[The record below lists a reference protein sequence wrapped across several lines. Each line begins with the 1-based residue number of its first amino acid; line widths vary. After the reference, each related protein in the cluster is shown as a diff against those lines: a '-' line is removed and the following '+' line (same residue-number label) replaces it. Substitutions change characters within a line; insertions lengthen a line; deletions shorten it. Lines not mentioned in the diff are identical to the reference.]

1 MVRYCLFT
9 FSVAVNVSKRTHKLE
24 GKSLNVSLYVPP
36 VAPPSY
42 DNKILLKGLQAST
55 TQDCLFNF
63 IEAKSG
69 CLPETMDYHSEQEG
83 VVMITFNEVPGRKTM
98 SFRYLSRYLFVKI
111 TLNLLIF
118 LNRLVQLAEL
128 ELSVINS

>member
-1 MVRYCLFT
+1 MVIYCLFT
-9 FSVAVNVSKRTHKLE
+9 FSVAVSVSERTHKLE

-55 TQDCLFNF
+55 TQNCLFNF

-69 CLPETMDYHSEQEG
+69 CVPETMVCHSEQED
-83 VVMITFNEVPGRKTM
+83 VVMITFSETPGMKTM
-98 SFRYLSRYLFVKI
+98 IFRYLRRYLFFS
-111 TLNLLIF
+111 NY
-118 LNRLVQLAEL
+118 
-128 ELSVINS
+128 S